1 MSKHARIGERRHPVP
16 CRYFK
21 SVRRLLLI
29 AVLGVLALP
38 ASADAVLLGVVGDK
52 SRFRSQTGQVS
63 DIRMK
68 FTTWNTHLGYP
79 AGMDRFFTENKPI
92 PMVTLH
98 TKNTYGKEAITPR
111 RIAKG
116 YGDRYLVQISKAAH
130 RFGHDSYIRPLA
142 EMNAHWNFY
151 CAYNRSGS
159 YRGASHSTANFRRA
173 FRRIYLI
180 MHGGTHADINA
191 RLASLGLPRLRV
203 SGDIPENPFVKVL
216 WNPQGFGSPN
226 LAKNSA
232 NSYYP
237 GNAYVDV
244 VGNDLYDIRYKAEW
258 NANLALLRSHPSKPY
273 VIGEWGLWGIDDPA
287 FVRHMARFVSN
298 HPRVKAIVYYKSERG
313 TIWDLGSKAKS
324 LAAYKRYIVPL
335 GS

>member
-1 MSKHARIGERRHPVP
+1 M
-16 CRYFK
+16 
-21 SVRRLLLI
+21 RRLLLI
-29 AVLGVLALP
+29 AALGVLALP
-38 ASADAVLLGVVGDK
+38 ASAEAVLLGVVGDK
-52 SRFRSQTGQVS
+52 SRLRSQTGQVS

-79 AGMDRFFTENKPI
+79 AGMDRFFTENTPI

-111 RIAKG
+111 GIARG

-130 RFGHDSYIRPLA
+130 RFGRNSYIRPLA
-142 EMNAHWNFY
+142 EMNGHWNFY
-151 CAYNRSGS
+151 CAYNKSGS
-159 YRGASHSTANFRRA
+159 YRGESHSTANFRRA

-180 MHGGTHADINA
+180 MHGGTHADIDT
-191 RLASLGLPRLRV
+191 RLANLGLPRLRNV
-203 SGDIPENPFVKVL
+203 YGDIPENPFVKIL
-216 WNPQGFGSPN
+216 WNPQGFGSPK

-258 NANLALLRSHPSKPY
+258 DANLALFRSHPSKPY
-273 VIGEWGLWGIDDPA
+273 AIGEWGLWGIDDPG
-287 FVRHMARFVSN
+287 FIRHMARFVSS
-298 HPRVKAIVYYKSERG
+298 HPRVKAIVWYKSESG
-313 TIWDLGSKAKS
+313 SIFDLGSKPNS
-324 LAAYKRYIVPL
+324 RAAYRNYIVPL
-335 GS
+335 GN

>member
-1 MSKHARIGERRHPVP
+1 MRKHARIGERRHPVP
-16 CRYFK
+16 CRYFE
-21 SVRRLLLI
+21 SVRRLLFI

-68 FTTWNTHLGYP
+68 FTTWNTHRGYP
-79 AGMDRFFTENKPI
+79 AGMDRFFTENTPI

-111 RIAKG
+111 GIARG

-130 RFGHDSYIRPLA
+130 RFGRDSYIRPLA
-142 EMNAHWNFY
+142 EMNGHWNFY

-191 RLASLGLPRLRV
+191 RLASLRLPGLRV
-203 SGDIPENPFVKVL
+203 PGDIRENPFVRVL

-244 VGNDLYDIRYKAEW
+244 VGNDLYDIHYKAEW
-258 NANLALLRSHPSKPY
+258 DANLALFRSHPSKPY
-273 VIGEWGLWGIDDPA
+273 AIGEWGLWGIDHPA
-287 FVRHMARFVSN
+287 FVRHMAQFVSS

-313 TIWDLGSKAKS
+313 TIWDLGSKVKS